1 MCFSAKVKT
10 PKVDTKAV
18 QSAVAPAPLIE
29 SPKAVLYG
37 GQDDDDDTTD
47 SGTSSEVSSGKKSV
61 TVEQKT
67 KPKTMGLKASI
78 RKAAG
83 GK

>member
-29 SPKAVLYG
+29 TPQAVLYG
-37 GQDDDDDTTD
+37 GQDEDNTTD
-47 SGTSSEVSSGKKSV
+47 STSGTSSEVSSGKKSV
-61 TVEQKT
+61 TVATET
-67 KPKTMGLKASI
+67 PKTGGIKASI
-78 RKAAG
+78 RKAAS

>member
-37 GQDDDDDTTD
+37 GQDEDDTTD